1 MIAKPKT
8 AVVFAKGGPAN
19 LMFEE
24 QAAGPAKAG
33 RTGKNPTAA
42 PGAKSAARGPKTRGA
57 SVVVPAAPGRTAP
70 KKGR

>member
-19 LMFEE
+19 RMFEK

-33 RTGKNPTAA
+33 RTGKNPTLRPQAQNPLQGGLKRAA
-42 PGAKSAARGPKTRGA
+42 LRWEAR
-57 SVVVPAAPGRTAP
+57 
-70 KKGR
+70 